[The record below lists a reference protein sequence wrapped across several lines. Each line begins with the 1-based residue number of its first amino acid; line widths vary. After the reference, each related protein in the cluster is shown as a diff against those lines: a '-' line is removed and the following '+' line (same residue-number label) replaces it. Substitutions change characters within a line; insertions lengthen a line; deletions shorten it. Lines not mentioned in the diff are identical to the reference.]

1 VVPEEAL
8 GRLRERLAAAQ
19 NPVMVAGPG
28 MELPGMDIPG
38 IAASYG
44 VQSDRV
50 KSLADL
56 THAVKDALSSDRPH
70 LIEISQR
77 RLADS

>member
-1 VVPEEAL
+1 MVAAA
-8 GRLRERLAAAQ
+8 LAAGRS
-19 NPVMVAGPG
+19 PTPG
-28 MELPGMDIPG
+28 LELPGMDIPW

-50 KSLADL
+50 KSLSDL
-56 THAVKDALSSDRPH
+56 TRAVKDALSSDKPH

-77 RLADS
+77 RLADT